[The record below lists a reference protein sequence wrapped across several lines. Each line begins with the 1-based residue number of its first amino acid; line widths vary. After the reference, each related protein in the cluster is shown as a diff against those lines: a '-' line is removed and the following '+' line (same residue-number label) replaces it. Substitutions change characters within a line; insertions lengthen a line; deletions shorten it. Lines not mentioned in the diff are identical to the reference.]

1 MKTEEDKF
9 KHEIDIF
16 RTEVESGIQF
26 FYMYLAFNSVL
37 SKNKQALKI
46 VNRTPLFW
54 NTNVGALQTSFFIVL
69 GRLFDQNSNHNVD
82 RLIGVA
88 QKHSDIFS
96 AEALEVRKRAGSAN
110 AGEWI
115 NDYMKDVYVPTND
128 DFRRLR
134 KYVSK
139 YRKIYE
145 NTYRDIRHKVYA
157 HKVLSNKADVHN
169 LFARTNIREIQ
180 KLLIFLNRVHEAL
193 WQLFHNGRK
202 PTLRAMKYSVSSIM
216 KNVLA
221 PEWQSRQIQELVV
234 HETQKFF
241 DILLSIPNKR
251 EQEKD
256 RTLYR
261 LKEQ

>member
-1 MKTEEDKF
+1 MKTKEDEF
-9 KHEIDIF
+9 KHEIEVF
-16 RTEVESGIQF
+16 RTEVESGIRF

-46 VNRTPLFW
+46 VNLTPLFW
-54 NTNVGALQTSFFIVL
+54 NTHVGALQTSLFIVL
-69 GRLFDQNSNHNVD
+69 GRLFDQKSNHNVD

-96 AEALEVRKRAGSAN
+96 AEALIARKLSCSAN

-115 NDYMKDVYVPTND
+115 NDYMKGVYAPTSN

-145 NTYRDIRHKVYA
+145 STYRDIRHKVYA
-157 HKVLSNKADVHN
+157 HKELSNKADVHN

-221 PEWQSRQIQELVV
+221 PEWQRREIHELAV
-234 HETQKFF
+234 HETQNFF
-241 DILLSIPNKR
+241 DILLSTPKS
-251 EQEKD
+251 
-256 RTLYR
+256 RTRKGLGHSAG
-261 LKEQ
+261 